1 MHLSHHKTWDT
12 YKLRVEKITM
22 TFSYKISFTGLRL
35 EDSSYK
41 WNEQLYNVII
51 KHVALKYWL
60 RHTLNLQKNCTIFF
74 NTYVKTNK
82 TVYMYIS
89 WNKSKIGG
97 ICETLAAWRTSLHV
111 PFTDIPLCLRCLH
124 LSISFKKY
132 FWLQHILNMKHHHN
146 IQKTIFF
153 FNNSNIMAYQCKIS
167 YNNSNA
173 SIWNK
178 YFTIKKY

>member
-1 MHLSHHKTWDT
+1 
-12 YKLRVEKITM
+12 M

-60 RHTLNLQKNCTIFF
+60 RHTLNLQKNCTVFF

-97 ICETLAAWRTSLHV
+97 IRVTLAAWRTSLHV

>member
-1 MHLSHHKTWDT
+1 MKWTTLQCHHQTCGTKILTKT
-12 YKLRVEKITM
+12 YLK
-22 TFSYKISFTGLRL
+22 
-35 EDSSYK
+35 SS
-41 WNEQLYNVII
+41 
-51 KHVALKYWL
+51 
-60 RHTLNLQKNCTIFF
+60 KNCTIFF

-97 ICETLAAWRTSLHV
+97 ICVTLAAWRTSLHV

-146 IQKTIFF
+146 IQKKQFSFSIIAILWHINAKYLIIIVMLQFET
-153 FNNSNIMAYQCKIS
+153 NILQLKNIK
-167 YNNSNA
+167 
-173 SIWNK
+173 WNVLQELQVLNLTLQLFIDWDK
-178 YFTIKKY
+178 RKHV